1 MKIKIPLSQI
11 DWEGSVLKGR
21 QHEQCELRHSLSKPK
36 SREISTQN
44 LRRMEPQASPETA
57 GLVL

>member
-1 MKIKIPLSQI
+1 MANEKTLDIL
-11 DWEGSVLKGR
+11 
-21 QHEQCELRHSLSKPK
+21 KPK

-44 LRRMEPQASPETA
+44 LRRMERQASPETA